1 MELKAK
7 QKGDIEKINRFTGYQ
22 LPNKFKIVGLVI
34 IIVSFLSIVTSLDT
48 YILEEKFYDLF
59 KRVAL
64 SGTILGLLIISISKE
79 KIEDELMIKIRTQSY
94 NYGVISA
101 VLLYL
106 IFPFINYI
114 FMSVFSTMPKM
125 EGGKDISVL
134 GFLLFTQIL
143 TFRKLK
149 KAYNEE

>member
-22 LPNKFKIVGLVI
+22 LPNKFNIVGLVI

-79 KIEDELMIKIRTQSY
+79 KIEDELMTKIRTQSY
-94 NYGVISA
+94 NYAVISA

-106 IFPFINYI
+106 TFPFINYI
-114 FMSVFSTMPKM
+114 FMSVFSTMPKI

-149 KAYNEE
+149 RAYNEE

>member
-94 NYGVISA
+94 NYAVISA

>member
-7 QKGDIEKINRFTGYQ
+7 QKGDIEKINKFTGYQ

-79 KIEDELMIKIRTQSY
+79 KIEDELMTKIRTQSY
-94 NYGVISA
+94 NYAVISA

-106 IFPFINYI
+106 TFPFINYI
-114 FMSVFSTMPKM
+114 FMSVFSTMPKI

-149 KAYNEE
+149 RAYNEE

>member
-1 MELKAK
+1 MELKVK
-7 QKGDIEKINRFTGYQ
+7 QQGDIEKINKFTGYQ

-34 IIVSFLSIVTSLDT
+34 VIVSFLSIVTSLDT

-64 SGTILGLLIISISKE
+64 SGTVLGLLIISISKE
-79 KIEDELMIKIRTQSY
+79 KIEDELMTKIRTQSY
-94 NYGVISA
+94 NYAVIGT
-101 VLLYL
+101 VLFYL
-106 IFPFINYI
+106 IFPFINFI
-114 FMSVFSTMPKM
+114 IVSVFSSMPKI
-125 EGGKDISVL
+125 EASKDITVL
-134 GFLLFTQIL
+134 GVLLFMQIL

>member
-7 QKGDIEKINRFTGYQ
+7 QKGDIEKINKFTGYQ

-48 YILEEKFYDLF
+48 YILEEKHYDLF
-59 KRVAL
+59 KRIAL

-79 KIEDELMIKIRTQSY
+79 KIEDELMTKIRTQSY
-94 NYGVISA
+94 NYAVISA

-106 IFPFINYI
+106 TFPFINYI
-114 FMSVFSTMPKM
+114 FMSVFSKMPKM
-125 EGGKDISVL
+125 EGSKDISVL

-149 KAYNEE
+149 RAYNEE